1 MKKIL
6 LFSFVAMFSFGLASC
21 KKTKVCACTETSEAG
36 GSIGQ
41 WTDYGD
47 NVGVGN
53 VQTFD
58 KTIESGKCSDL
69 NAVAGGGALGFSAKV
84 TTTCVEK

>member
-1 MKKIL
+1 MKKML

-47 NVGVGN
+47 KVGAGDVR
-53 VQTFD
+53 TFD
-58 KTIESGKCSDL
+58 ETTESKKCSDL
-69 NAVAGGGALGFSAKV
+69 NNVTGAGALGFSAKV
-84 TTTCVEK
+84 TKTCVGK